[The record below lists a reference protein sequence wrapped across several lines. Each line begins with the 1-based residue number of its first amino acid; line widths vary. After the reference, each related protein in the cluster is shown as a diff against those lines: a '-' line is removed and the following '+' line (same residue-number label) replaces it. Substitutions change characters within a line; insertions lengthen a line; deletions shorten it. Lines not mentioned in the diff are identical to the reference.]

1 MGSDHDCIQRA
12 HIGQE
17 ACNQTARLLGAQ
29 LQVSAF
35 LAQIVKLYL
44 QELNLHP
51 DSNGGMRRSKCIH
64 MSCRSAQNYVT
75 HGQACRRSQKVLPSW
90 EYSAIAVTRV
100 GFRARLCVR
109 VGGCNAWVAQ
119 FE

>member
-64 MSCRSAQNYVT
+64 MSCRSTQNYVT

-90 EYSAIAVTRV
+90 GIQCYRSDACRLQSKTLC
-100 GFRARLCVR
+100 ARWWLQR
-109 VGGCNAWVAQ
+109 LGRTI
-119 FE
+119 